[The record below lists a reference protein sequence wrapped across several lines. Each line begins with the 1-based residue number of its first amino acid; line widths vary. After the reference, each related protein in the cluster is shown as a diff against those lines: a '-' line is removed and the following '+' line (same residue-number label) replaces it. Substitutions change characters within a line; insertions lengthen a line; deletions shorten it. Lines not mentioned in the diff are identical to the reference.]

1 LKSQKS
7 KVKEF
12 RQRKEKNYA
21 EVAEGA
27 EIAEKRK
34 RKGDGNTPTRSG
46 QAPVTGI
53 GTQRPPREEQRRG

>member
-1 LKSQKS
+1 LKSQKL

-12 RQRKEKNYA
+12 GQRKEKNYA

-34 RKGDGNTPTRSG
+34 RKGDGNTPTGSG
-46 QAPVTGI
+46 
-53 GTQRPPREEQRRG
+53 